1 MNAIEWKETRERAS
15 KELYKALNA
24 FGPSETLK
32 LLLEFSRNDLIV
44 RELLTMYPSVVS
56 IGDFLFRKPTVKRD
70 GDRNTPDSP
79 LKKPKQPRSRKKKL
93 IPAQCGGKASVSQA

>member
-15 KELYKALNA
+15 KELFKALNA

-56 IGDFLFRKPTVKRD
+56 IGDFLYKKRTVNLDK
-70 GDRNTPDSP
+70 DRNTSGSP
-79 LKKPKQPRSRKKKL
+79 LKKPKQPRS
-93 IPAQCGGKASVSQA
+93 